1 MQTNPYTI
9 LLILPLLGLVL
20 LVIIKLIL
28 KNQISKKIA
37 NFKSE
42 WGKVIPKSRDIDLI
56 SIYYKT
62 INKNTNHIVDDK
74 TWSDLDMDEVY
85 KRIDV
90 TISRIGEQKLYEILH
105 SQRYTL
111 EELRDFDNLI
121 EFFNRNEEI
130 RTKVQ
135 LLFSK
140 LKNQDLYY
148 FPLLFSNKLPSWPG
162 YYWIYPSISLFTLV
176 MIAICIM
183 YPHLVWILIIA
194 FISSMI
200 LHYINKLRIGS
211 YIDSFRNI
219 GKLSNVLGRLVKIDI
234 IGVDKDKIKMDLQKC
249 QITRRQTKWLSYDF
263 GDSNELASLF
273 FIILELIKGAFLL
286 EPILFYSALKSI
298 DRNKKSFRNFFETIG
313 VIDAAISTASFRHSI
328 KSYCKPEF
336 HNDSESI
343 TINGLYHPLIE
354 NCIENDIALSDK
366 SVLITGSNMAGKS
379 TFIRAVG
386 INFLLAQALY
396 TSLSTEYRAP
406 FAKVLSSIN
415 MSDDIISGKSYYQK
429 EIESIKRMIT
439 ESEKE
444 RKCIFIIDEL
454 FKGTNSF
461 DRIALARSVLEF
473 LSTRNSVFVS
483 THDIELARLL
493 YTQFD
498 LYYFK
503 DNIIDGQMTFD
514 HKLNKGIP
522 QKSNAIKLIEL
533 NEYPS
538 IIINN
543 AIKYKNN

>member
-1 MQTNPYTI
+1 
-9 LLILPLLGLVL
+9 
-20 LVIIKLIL
+20 
-28 KNQISKKIA
+28 
-37 NFKSE
+37 
-42 WGKVIPKSRDIDLI
+42 
-56 SIYYKT
+56 
-62 INKNTNHIVDDK
+62 
-74 TWSDLDMDEVY
+74 
-85 KRIDV
+85 
-90 TISRIGEQKLYEILH
+90 
-105 SQRYTL
+105 
-111 EELRDFDNLI
+111 
-121 EFFNRNEEI
+121 
-130 RTKVQ
+130 
-135 LLFSK
+135 
-140 LKNQDLYY
+140 
-148 FPLLFSNKLPSWPG
+148 
-162 YYWIYPSISLFTLV
+162 
-176 MIAICIM
+176 
-183 YPHLVWILIIA
+183 
-194 FISSMI
+194 
-200 LHYINKLRIGS
+200 
-211 YIDSFRNI
+211 
-219 GKLSNVLGRLVKIDI
+219 
-234 IGVDKDKIKMDLQKC
+234 LQKC
-249 QITRRQTKWLSYDF
+249 RITRRQTKWLSYDF

-286 EPILFYSALKSI
+286 EPILFYSALTSI

-328 KSYCKPEF
+328 NSYSKPEF

-354 NCIENDIALSDK
+354 NCIENDISLSDK

-386 INFLLAQALY
+386 INVIMAQALY

-406 FAKVLSSIN
+406 FAKVVSSIN
-415 MSDDIISGKSYYQK
+415 MSDDILSGKSYYQK
-429 EIESIKRMIT
+429 EIESIKRIIT

-444 RKCIFIIDEL
+444 VKCIFIIDEL

-473 LSTRNSVFVS
+473 LSARNSVFVS

-493 YTQFD
+493 YNQFD

-503 DNIIDGQMTFD
+503 DNITDGQMTFD
-514 HKLNKGIP
+514 YKLNKGIP